1 MGLCWNLEVG
11 LVEFFD
17 LLVTSFLAIW
27 VVRIGWRFT
36 NVRAAKDLVLEEGR
50 RILQV
55 CDRIRKPLRGIS
67 HSEIPKYQDFTE
79 HLDDLGNYLENLKK
93 MYTNM
98 SKRSGNIKAND
109 LDVAYQKLR
118 EDLSEDSSRED
129 VTALDAINQ
138 LRKFEDKI
146 VDLLVDVNH

>member
-1 MGLCWNLEVG
+1 MRP
-11 LVEFFD
+11 FF
-17 LLVTSFLAIW
+17 
-27 VVRIGWRFT
+27 
-36 NVRAAKDLVLEEGR
+36 
-50 RILQV
+50 
-55 CDRIRKPLRGIS
+55 IRP
-67 HSEIPKYQDFTE
+67 
-79 HLDDLGNYLENLKK
+79 NYLENLKK

>member
-11 LVEFFD
+11 LAEFFD

-79 HLDDLGNYLENLKK
+79 HLDDLGN
-93 MYTNM
+93 
-98 SKRSGNIKAND
+98 
-109 LDVAYQKLR
+109 
-118 EDLSEDSSRED
+118 
-129 VTALDAINQ
+129 
-138 LRKFEDKI
+138 
-146 VDLLVDVNH
+146 